1 MKKILLVLA
10 GGMLISLTITNSAF
24 AQQSDAATNGKDS
37 LILAKN
43 DQPRGSLFDVM
54 PGNTMAGAETV
65 SKKAI
70 KNFTGAFNNAENVKW
85 FPLKDG
91 FIAYCNV
98 NGNPTR
104 VFYDRGGHHRYT
116 TKSYGEKQLP
126 TEVRAMVKRTYYDF
140 SIYHVMQVDAENKV
154 VYLVYI
160 KDENAF
166 KTIRVSDGE
175 MDEYESHNYLH

>member
-24 AQQSDAATNGKDS
+24 AQQSSDDTTTGKDS

-70 KNFTGAFNNAENVKW
+70 KNFLPLQPGDVPMTFADVEDLMRDTGFCPNTPIETGISRFVDWYK
-85 FPLKDG
+85 
-91 FIAYCNV
+91 
-98 NGNPTR
+98 
-104 VFYDRGGHHRYT
+104 
-116 TKSYGEKQLP
+116 E
-126 TEVRAMVKRTYYDF
+126 YY
-140 SIYHVMQVDAENKV
+140 QV
-154 VYLVYI
+154 
-160 KDENAF
+160 
-166 KTIRVSDGE
+166 
-175 MDEYESHNYLH
+175 